1 MKKSPSKSKPSAKKK
16 VQAAKKKV
24 VKVRPSA
31 PAAKKTIKKV
41 AKKAAKQ
48 PLRLDR
54 PVVDSSEREIRRMP
68 ESAYMNEIQLD
79 FFRKRLLQQRAE
91 VLARQAEVKDRL
103 NQQESFADPADRATA
118 EEEHWLDLRLRERE
132 SFLLRKIDESM
143 RRMKDG
149 DYGYCKVTGEPIGI
163 PRLLARPTAEV
174 CVDVKGQSEHIEA
187 QYRDR

>member
-1 MKKSPSKSKPSAKKK
+1 MKKTPSKSKPSAKKK

-24 VKVRPSA
+24 VKVRSAA

-41 AKKAAKQ
+41 TKKTAKQ
-48 PLRLDR
+48 SLRLDR

>member
-1 MKKSPSKSKPSAKKK
+1 MKKTPSKSKPSAKKK

-24 VKVRPSA
+24 VKVRSAA

-41 AKKAAKQ
+41 TKKTAKQ
-48 PLRLDR
+48 SLRLDR

-79 FFRKRLLQQRAE
+79 FFRTRLLQQRAE

>member
-1 MKKSPSKSKPSAKKK
+1 MKKTPSKSKSSAKKK
-16 VQAAKKKV
+16 VQAVKKKV
-24 VKVRPSA
+24 TAKVRAMVRTS
-31 PAAKKTIKKV
+31 KTAIKKV
-41 AKKAAKQ
+41 TKKTATLTRQVKTI
-48 PLRLDR
+48 
-54 PVVDSSEREIRRMP
+54 VDSSEREIRRMP
-68 ESAYMNEIQLD
+68 ESAYMNEVQLD
-79 FFRKRLLQQRAE
+79 FFRKRLQQQRAE

-149 DYGYCKVTGEPIGI
+149 DYGFCKVTGEPIGI